1 MCQFTIQQCS
11 ATSRNTIDTLLQKR
25 YNKERPGTRNAIQTD
40 TPQRK
45 DLLIEM
51 NEKIQSVLN
60 SLPHK
65 PGIYL
70 MKDATGTIIYVGK
83 AISLFNRVRSYF
95 QESTDHSPKNRSM
108 VAKIDDIDFL
118 VVQNEVE
125 ALVLESNY
133 IKQYRPKY
141 NVLLRDDKSYPYIKV
156 SLTET
161 FPRVYRVRS
170 FHHDGNRYFG
180 PYTNAGA
187 VDATLDLLNKLF
199 SFRTCR
205 YDDSNWAPPREGQP
219 SQNWKQKLL
228 ARPCTQYYIHRCL
241 APCVAYSSREE
252 YATIIQQV
260 ILFLEGKHDE
270 VLKTLRAKM
279 DQAAEELNF
288 EEAAR
293 VRDRIQA
300 VERVLEKQRIINTE
314 GQDDQDVIA
323 LASGDDETCALVFF
337 FRAGKLVGREYFIL
351 QGTRESS
358 PGEVMTSFMQQFYES
373 SPHVPAEIIVEAE
386 PEDRNVVQSWLREK
400 RKNSS
405 ATNGSSAVTISV
417 PRRGDKLRLI
427 EMVKQNAQQI
437 LEQQRIKWLTDSQ
450 KTQMALEEL
459 QEALNLPI
467 PPRRIECYDI
477 SNTQGT
483 NSVGAMVVFEGGRPK
498 NSEYRRF
505 KIKQVEGANDVASH
519 QEVLRRRFRRAA
531 GSATITATADE
542 DITTPIGES
551 VEMLL
556 REEPASKIQTT
567 LPTEVAADAIEEEET
582 VDSPE
587 QATRF
592 QHEWA
597 LPDLV
602 VIDGGRP
609 QLNAALEV
617 MRELHIDLPLIGL
630 AKEEGSHTK
639 LTTGELIYVP
649 GSPDPIELPRASQ
662 GLYLLQRIRD
672 EAHRFGITYHRKL
685 RSERTFKSVLE
696 EIPGIGPKRK
706 QALMKHFGSLRAIG
720 AASIEE
726 LTALDGMTRDSAE
739 KVKEYIGRME

>member
-1 MCQFTIQQCS
+1 
-11 ATSRNTIDTLLQKR
+11 
-25 YNKERPGTRNAIQTD
+25 
-40 TPQRK
+40 
-45 DLLIEM
+45 M
-51 NEKIQSVLN
+51 NDKIQSVLN

-70 MKDATGTIIYVGK
+70 MKDAEGTIIYVGK

-108 VAKIDDIDFL
+108 VAKIDDIEFL
-118 VVQNEVE
+118 VVRNEVE

-156 SLTET
+156 ALSED

-180 PYTNAGA
+180 PYTNSGA

-199 SFRTCR
+199 AFRTCR
-205 YDDSNWAPPREGQP
+205 YDASAWAAPANAPEG
-219 SQNWKQKLL
+219 WKQKLL
-228 ARPCTQYYIHRCL
+228 ARPCTQYYIHRCI
-241 APCVAYSSREE
+241 APCVAYATREE
-252 YATIIQQV
+252 YSAIIQQV

-270 VLKTLRAKM
+270 VLKDLQSKM
-279 DQAAEELNF
+279 ELAAENLNF

-323 LASGDDETCALVFF
+323 LAGEDDETCAQVFF

-358 PGEVMTSFMQQFYES
+358 PSEIMGSFIQQFYET
-373 SPHVPAEIIVEAE
+373 SPHVPAEVIVEVE
-386 PEDRNVVQSWLREK
+386 PDDRTVIQSWLREK
-400 RKNSS
+400 RKGL
-405 ATNGSSAVTISV
+405 AGSDGNAGVTITA
-417 PRRGDKLRLI
+417 PKRGDKVRLV
-427 EMVKQNAQQI
+427 EMVKQNAQQV

-450 KTQMALEEL
+450 KTQLALEEL
-459 QEALNLPI
+459 QEALNLAA

-483 NSVGAMVVFEGGRPK
+483 NSVGAMVVFESGRPK

-519 QEVLRRRFRRAA
+519 QEVLRRRFRARKDG
-531 GSATITATADE
+531 GSSIPSAPDE
-542 DITTPIGES
+542 DISAPIGETIAEIIQDGQKGQRGQKGQES
-551 VEMLL
+551 G
-556 REEPASKIQTT
+556 EEQEIDEKQATT
-567 LPTEVAADAIEEEET
+567 L
-582 VDSPE
+582 
-587 QATRF
+587 
-592 QHEWA
+592 QHDWA
-597 LPDLV
+597 MPDLII
-602 VIDGGRP
+602 IDGGRG
-609 QLNAALEV
+609 QLNGALEV
-617 MRELHIDLPLIGL
+617 MHELQLDIPIMGL
-630 AKEEGSHTK
+630 AKDEGSHTK
-639 LTTGELIYVP
+639 LATGEQIFVP
-649 GSPDPIELPRASQ
+649 NSPEPIIMPRTSQ

-672 EAHRFGITYHRKL
+672 EAHRFGITYHRQV
-685 RSERTFKSVLE
+685 RSNRTFKSVLD

-706 QALMKHFGSLRAIG
+706 QALLKHFGSVRAIS
-720 AASIEE
+720 AASVED
-726 LTALDGMTRDSAE
+726 LAALEGMTHDAAE
-739 KVKEYIGRME
+739 KVKEYIGRVE